1 MRGDWTLRLLA
12 VTIVVGLCAVAPA
25 VAAEQ
30 TQQETYA
37 GDIGQAI
44 AAMLVFAVLLAILGK
59 FAWKPIIAQLRQ
71 REEGVARQLDDA
83 AKRQKESE
91 ELLAEYRARLD
102 RAESDAQRLVED
114 SKKEAARDRQRLLDR
129 ARAEAEKHAEQAKRD
144 IEQARRKAVRELH
157 EETAELAAEI
167 ASSVLGGSLDDNTRR
182 KLVDDSLEEIRLRSR
197 EHV

>member
-1 MRGDWTLRLLA
+1 MRGDRTLRLLA

-25 VAAEQ
+25 VAAEGAE
-30 TQQETYA
+30 QETYA

-44 AAMLVFAVLLAILGK
+44 AAVLIFAVLLAILGK

-71 REEGVARQLDDA
+71 REEGVAKQLDDA

-114 SKKEAARDRQRLLDR
+114 SKKEAARDRQRLLDQ

-167 ASSVLGGSLDDNTRR
+167 ASSVLGASLDDDTRR

-197 EHV
+197 ERV